1 MGVGY
6 IGRGGSMASIG
17 VFYGSSTGNTEDA
30 ADRIAQAFG
39 GGVSSTNIT
48 ATSAGD
54 ILAHDLI
61 VFGVSTW
68 GTGDLQDDF
77 EDFMTTLEEMDFS
90 GKKVAVF
97 GLGDQEGYPDTFV
110 DAMGIVGKAARERG
124 ATLIGSTSTD
134 GYTFDSS
141 EAEENGSFVG
151 LALDEDNQSD
161 QTQDRVVKWVAQL
174 QSQM

>member
-1 MGVGY
+1 
-6 IGRGGSMASIG
+6 MASIG

-39 GGVSSTNIT
+39 GGVASTNIT
-48 ATSAGD
+48 ATSAD
-54 ILAHDLI
+54 EILAHDLI

-110 DAMGIVGKAARERG
+110 DAMGIVGKTARDRG
-124 ATLIGSTSTD
+124 ATLIGSTGAD

-141 EAEENGSFVG
+141 DAEENGSFIG
-151 LALDEDNQSD
+151 LALDEENQSEL
-161 QTQDRVVKWVAQL
+161 TQGRIVKWVAQL
-174 QSQM
+174 QGQL